1 MDESSQVYMDR
12 EEERVSRC
20 MGERVER
27 VEPWKVEANHDSG
40 GKSQID
46 KKSMCDMTSGLE

>member
-20 MGERVER
+20 MGERVE
-27 VEPWKVEANHDSG
+27 SG
-40 GKSQID
+40 ALKN
-46 KKSMCDMTSGLE
+46 

>member
-27 VEPWKVEANHDSG
+27 VEP
-40 GKSQID
+40 
-46 KKSMCDMTSGLE
+46 

>member
-1 MDESSQVYMDR
+1 MKAVRFIWTERRKESAGAWER
-12 EEERVSRC
+12 EW
-20 MGERVER
+20 R
-27 VEPWKVEANHDSG
+27 VEPCKVEANHDSG